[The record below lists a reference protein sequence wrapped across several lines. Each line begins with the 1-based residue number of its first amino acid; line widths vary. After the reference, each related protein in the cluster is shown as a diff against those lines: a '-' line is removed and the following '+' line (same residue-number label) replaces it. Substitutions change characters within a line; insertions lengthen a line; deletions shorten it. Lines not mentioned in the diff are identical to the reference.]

1 MRSDHHIIG
10 ICITLTEFPH
20 GRGYWKFNQSLLDDK
35 LFLTRTKSF
44 ITDFFRHN
52 IGMADPL
59 TVWDTFKCAFRG
71 NSVLIYKTKAI

>member
-1 MRSDHHIIG
+1 MLIGDRMRSDHHIIG
-10 ICITLTEFPH
+10 IYITLTEFPR

-35 LFLTRTKSF
+35 LFRTRTEEF

-52 IGMADPL
+52 IGTADPL

-71 NSVLIYKTKAI
+71 HAI